1 MLKIIL
7 SKESK
12 VIVIMI
18 IIVIK
23 KYKNCSETLAPAKHN
38 RIQTIDSPVRLLMVT
53 EILLDREV

>member
-7 SKESK
+7 SEESK
-12 VIVIMI
+12 IIVIII

-38 RIQTIDSPVRLLMVT
+38 RTQTIDSPVRLLMVT
-53 EILLDREV
+53 EVLLDTEV